1 MRVVFLDIN
10 VVQISNRFRKLFYKM
25 DFVDVVEEKLKVED
39 ITNKVSSETCGAISM
54 FVGTTR
60 DNFDG
65 KRVVRLDYEAYMPM
79 AKRKM
84 LEVCTAIREKWDV
97 HNIAI
102 IHRIGVVPVR
112 EASIVIAV
120 SSAHRKESLEAVH
133 YAIDTVKATVPIWKK
148 EVYED
153 DSSTWKQNK
162 ECAWSPELPSSSKFN
177 ESGSTRH
184 QEQATQDMSS
194 QHSQSPSNKCMMSSS
209 ITDKL

>member
-1 MRVVFLDIN
+1 
-10 VVQISNRFRKLFYKM
+10 M
-25 DFVDVVEEKLKVED
+25 DFVDVVEDKLKVED
-39 ITNKVSSETCGAISM
+39 ITNMVSSETCGAISM

-84 LEVCTAIREKWDV
+84 LEVCAAIREKWDI

-102 IHRIGVVPVR
+102 IHRIGVVPVK
-112 EASIVIAV
+112 EASIVIAI
-120 SSAHRKESLEAVH
+120 SSAHRQESLEAVH

-153 DSSTWKQNK
+153 DSSSWKQNK
-162 ECAWSPELPSSSKFN
+162 ECTWSHELPSSSKIN
-177 ESGSTRH
+177 ESTST
-184 QEQATQDMSS
+184 TQLCWQSGQKGVDTSLDKS
-194 QHSQSPSNKCMMSSS
+194 TQQSHSPSNKCIISSS
-209 ITDKL
+209 VTEKL